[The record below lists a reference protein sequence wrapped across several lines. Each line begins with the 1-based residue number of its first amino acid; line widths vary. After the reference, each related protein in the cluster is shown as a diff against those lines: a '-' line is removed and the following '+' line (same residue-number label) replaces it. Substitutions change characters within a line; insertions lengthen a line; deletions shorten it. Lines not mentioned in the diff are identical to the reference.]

1 MQRLPILDIVKQSFA
16 LPFSRPVEFFKTIGL
31 FISVTVL
38 AIIAAMIVGMASG
51 LSPEAMASLEES
63 VANGDFSALAAMIP
77 ALLVVVVLV
86 MMVAAYIFNF
96 WVRAGAF
103 GFEHA
108 RIKPLGA
115 ALSAAFVNGL
125 KFVLIAILLGIV
137 SFVIISI
144 LSTLGLT
151 SSFSE
156 QIASSMDQ
164 DLAAATRAG
173 ILNQIVS
180 LVAGSIIYSLFS
192 ANLTQTAMRTDDE
205 GLSHPHTVDFAV
217 VLILVYLVLL
227 VPVTL
232 AGLTGSA
239 VLSTVINLVLGVF
252 VMFAIG
258 VAHGIRYRICRAE
271 EVGVD
276 TGNTSNE

>member
-31 FISVTVL
+31 FVGVGIL
-38 AIIAAMIVGMASG
+38 AVIAAMIVGMASG
-51 LSPEAMASLEES
+51 LSPEVMMTIQER
-63 VANGDFSALAAMIP
+63 VANGDLSAFAAMIP
-77 ALLVVVVLV
+77 ALLVMVVFI
-86 MMVAAYIFNF
+86 MMAAAYIFNF

-108 RIKPLGA
+108 RITPFGSA
-115 ALSAAFVNGL
+115 MSAAFVNGL

-137 SFVIISI
+137 SFVVISI

-156 QIASSMDQ
+156 QMASALGD

-173 ILNQIVS
+173 MLNQIVS
-180 LVAGSIIYSLFS
+180 LVVGSIIYSLFS

-205 GLSHPHTVDFAV
+205 GLTHPHTVDFAV
-217 VLILVYLVLL
+217 VLILIYLVLL

-232 AGLTGSA
+232 AGLMGSML
-239 VLSTVINLVLGVF
+239 LSTVFNLVLGIF
-252 VMFAIG
+252 ISFAIG
-258 VAHGIRYRICRAE
+258 VAHGIRYRLCRAE
-271 EVGVD
+271 EQQPAD
-276 TGNTSNE
+276 TSTE